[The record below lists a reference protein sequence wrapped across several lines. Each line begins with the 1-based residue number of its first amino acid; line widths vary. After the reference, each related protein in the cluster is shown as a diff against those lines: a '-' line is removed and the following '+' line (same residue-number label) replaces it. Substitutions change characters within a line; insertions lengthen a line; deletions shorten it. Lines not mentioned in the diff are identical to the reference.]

1 MKATHRVKD
10 SAGNP
15 VGYIVDEKFYTEEYL
30 KDNIQFIE
38 NLSLMEGN
46 ISQIPWGCIRSP
58 LHPENDICRRPNLHK
73 PHIHNSCRQTLTALL
88 SSQSAVS
95 LPAVKLYGGNRV
107 SIPPNRF

>member
-38 NLSLMEGN
+38 NLSLMEGKVSCAEVGLEETSYKAAVADREYN
-46 ISQIPWGCIRSP
+46 KLIR
-58 LHPENDICRRPNLHK
+58 
-73 PHIHNSCRQTLTALL
+73 
-88 SSQSAVS
+88 AVS
-95 LPAVKLYGGNRV
+95 YTHLTLPTTDQV
-107 SIPPNRF
+107 